1 MRPETERVCFCL
13 VSKIFAGLSISD
25 YGGRSQQK
33 KKAFETFA
41 VFATAAMLDLITL
54 VSAVGLQQEL
64 KKAEQSEVIR
74 EDHQDMD
81 FLGSAAE
88 QISVAIDSFE
98 SFLSQGLDMLKEE
111 EKAPVKKA

>member
-1 MRPETERVCFCL
+1 MCIIACYVCDSRATAQRTLLPF
-13 VSKIFAGLSISD
+13 
-25 YGGRSQQK
+25 R
-33 KKAFETFA
+33 AFETFA